1 MEVEVLGLVSCI
13 EAFGRL
19 GFRCKADHS
28 PGKVY
33 TLGPGESFS
42 NFEVHLKNRGHIE
55 KRVATGRK

>member
-1 MEVEVLGLVSCI
+1 MSEFLI
-13 EAFGRL
+13 DKKR
-19 GFRCKADHS
+19 ADVIS

-42 NFEVHLKNRGHIE
+42 NFEVHLKNRNHIE